1 MSKDKI
7 HPLPHMPHGK
17 ERLLGLHHSFH
28 TTHFQIIPS
37 PLRCGRLAGD
47 VLKDLNDQRGIS
59 GLPREDELGG
69 IASISLRK
77 LKRASTSGLLWVGT
91 VLSVKPRDSTEV

>member
-7 HPLPHMPHGK
+7 HPLPPMPHGK

-47 VLKDLNDQRGIS
+47 VLKDLNDLGAIS
-59 GLPREDELGG
+59 SLPRGDEVGG

-77 LKRASTSGLLWVGT
+77 LKRASTSGLLQVGI
-91 VLSVKPRDSTEV
+91 VFSVKPGYSTEV